1 MSPKNN
7 NSSLIHIEFKV
18 QISLIFFF
26 FFSFLT
32 VSLIESGSK
41 QGPHSLVTSYMGS
54 PPPILQK
61 IKSFET
67 NAKYKCLIT
76 VQKN

>member
-18 QISLIFFF
+18 QISLFF

-41 QGPHSLVTSYMGS
+41 QGPHSLVTSYMGF